1 MNGGFV
7 IVESLVIGDSRFWIE
22 IAAERRSASRFLNQ
36 QSSITN
42 QQRIEDHQSKISQ

>member
-1 MNGGFV
+1 LSIEDF
-7 IVESLVIGDSRFWIE
+7 LIE

-42 QQRIEDHQSKISQ
+42 QQRINDHQSEIRQ